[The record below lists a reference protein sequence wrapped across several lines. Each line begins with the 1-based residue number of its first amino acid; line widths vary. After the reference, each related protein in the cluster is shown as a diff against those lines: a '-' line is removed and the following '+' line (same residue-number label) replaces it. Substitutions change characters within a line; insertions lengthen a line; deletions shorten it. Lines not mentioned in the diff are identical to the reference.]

1 MLALLFFTLLVLTS
15 TEVEAKFKS
24 LHCAAFDQD
33 FGEFLL
39 CKLKAISRLRNSI
52 SVQYKLKQPVSKIFI
67 RLEFFKRANGWRP
80 FLYNFTANL
89 CDFLARNNNVI
100 MGIGYAYLRPY
111 LVKNYSCPF
120 KVIENELLECKDFEL
135 DINNLRNRF
144 PIETGEYALQLTFI
158 AKNKAALT
166 INGSIEYNNYREY

>member
-1 MLALLFFTLLVLTS
+1 
-15 TEVEAKFKS
+15 
-24 LHCAAFDQD
+24 
-33 FGEFLL
+33 
-39 CKLKAISRLRNSI
+39 
-52 SVQYKLKQPVSKIFI
+52 
-67 RLEFFKRANGWRP
+67 
-80 FLYNFTANL
+80 
-89 CDFLARNNNVI
+89 

-120 KVIENELLECKDFEL
+120 KVIVSRWVNTLDICKFNVFQENELLECKDFEL

-166 INGSIEYNNYREY
+166 INGSIEYNNYREYWETKL